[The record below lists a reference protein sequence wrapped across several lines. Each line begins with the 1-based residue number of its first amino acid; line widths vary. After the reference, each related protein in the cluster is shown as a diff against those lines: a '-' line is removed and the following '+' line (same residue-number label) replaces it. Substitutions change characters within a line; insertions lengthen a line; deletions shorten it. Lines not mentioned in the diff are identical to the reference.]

1 MYEGQCNYN
10 AHTFGIGT
18 KEKQYKRWVVLQF
31 LFVSADLKGM
41 RDYAIDP
48 SAGSG
53 QCRAGLQISSGH
65 SL

>member
-48 SAGSG
+48 AAVM
-53 QCRAGLQISSGH
+53 R
-65 SL
+65 